1 MYIFIDECFSSCRK
15 IHAHTKIFTWNNNN
29 KFLVTHYDLFMNEE
43 EKWCWNSLL
52 AFLIIFPLME
62 NTLKHLWKWN
72 KIMYEI
78 IELPLSSPPPII
90 MWISMN
96 FFDLFTLHNAF
107 FTVFHRM
114 RVCIC
119 FFGAKQ
125 CVAQYKLSAGIIC
138 YGLYIRVVYI
148 FITKALHNTHRVLCL
163 WRAMSNFCL
172 LISDDDDDDENLLWK
187 ARKLIWLK
195 F

>member
-1 MYIFIDECFSSCRK
+1 MMLKFFTSIFNYFSVDGK
-15 IHAHTKIFTWNNNN
+15 HIET
-29 KFLVTHYDLFMNEE
+29 LVKMKQNYVRDH
-43 EKWCWNSLL
+43 W
-52 AFLIIFPLME
+52 AP
-62 NTLKHLWKWN
+62 
-72 KIMYEI
+72 
-78 IELPLSSPPPII
+78 IELPPPII